1 MCMWFVSLIWN
12 LQIFKLNT
20 LINNLLLLNIF
31 KKISLVIS
39 KLSKERKTSENSFDF
54 LSKHIDM

>member
-31 KKISLVIS
+31 KKTSLVIS